1 MNRRWI
7 PITAIALLA
16 LVLSSFQ
23 VAEGSHAVV
32 TRFGKPVK
40 LVEDAGLRFKL
51 PSPIDSVV
59 PIDMRMHLLDPEP
72 GNYLT
77 QDKKNLLVDSFLVWS
92 VADPLQYYKTVGS
105 RGAAEA
111 RLSEVLR
118 SVVGD
123 VLSSYD
129 FEDILTIDGAQ
140 SGLARIAIDLQSAA
154 AERVAANQMG
164 LQISSFQVKRL
175 NFPDQNKRAVF
186 SRMET
191 ERQAISS
198 GIRADGK
205 EQYDKIKAQTDR
217 EEAELL
223 AEARRKAAEI
233 RGAAEAEAAR
243 LYAEAYNADP
253 ELYNFVRSLDAAE
266 AAFSGKDNLII
277 LPADHPLLKVL
288 GSMPATVP
296 STGNSDGSGN

>member
-7 PITAIALLA
+7 PLSAIALLA
-16 LVLSSFQ
+16 VVLSSFQ
-23 VAEGSHAVV
+23 VEEGSYAVV
-32 TRFGKPVK
+32 TRFGKPVT
-40 LVEDAGLRFKL
+40 LVEEAGLHFKL

-92 VADPLQYYKTVGS
+92 VADPLQYYKAVGS

-111 RLSEVLR
+111 RLGEVLR

-123 VLSSYD
+123 VLSSYN
-129 FEDILTIDGAQ
+129 FEDILTINGEQ
-140 SGLARIAIDLQSAA
+140 SGLALIAIDLQNAA

-164 LQISSFQVKRL
+164 LRISSFQVKRL

-217 EEAELL
+217 EEAQLL

-233 RGAAEAEAAR
+233 RGTAEAEAAR

-266 AAFSGKDNLII
+266 AAFAGKDNLII
-277 LPADHPLLKVL
+277 LPADHPLLRVL
-288 GSMPATVP
+288 GSMPAAAP
-296 STGNSDGSGN
+296 SVGNSDGSGN

>member
-7 PITAIALLA
+7 PITAVAALLLA
-16 LVLSSFQ
+16 MSSFQ

-32 TRFGKPVK
+32 TRFGKPVT
-40 LVEDAGLRFKL
+40 LVENAGLHFKL

-92 VADPLQYYKTVGS
+92 VADPLQYYKTVGT

-129 FEDILTIDGAQ
+129 FADILTVEGEQ
-140 SGLARIAIDLQSAA
+140 SGLARIAIDLQTAA

-164 LQISSFQVKRL
+164 LQIASFQVKRL

-233 RGAAEAEAAR
+233 RGTADAEAAR
-243 LYAEAYNADP
+243 IYAEAYNADP

-277 LPADHPLLKVL
+277 LPADHPLLQVL
-288 GSMPATVP
+288 GTMPPAQTSGATEE
-296 STGNSDGSGN
+296 GGD

>member
-1 MNRRWI
+1 MKRRWI

-16 LVLSSFQ
+16 IALSSFQ
-23 VAEGSHAVV
+23 VTEGSHAVV
-32 TRFGKPVK
+32 TRFGKPVA
-40 LVEDAGLRFKL
+40 LIEGAGLHFKL
-51 PSPIDSVV
+51 PSPIDSAV

-77 QDKKNLLVDSFLVWS
+77 RDKKSLLVDSFLIWS
-92 VADPLQYYKTVGS
+92 VDDPLQYYKAVGT

-129 FEDILTIDGAQ
+129 FEDILTTDDEQ
-140 SGLARIAIDLQSAA
+140 SGLARIAVDLQSAA
-154 AERVAANQMG
+154 SDRVDANKMG
-164 LQISSFQVKRL
+164 LTIKSFQVKRL

-233 RGAAEAEAAR
+233 RGTAEAEAAR

-277 LPADHPLLKVL
+277 LHADHPLLKVL
-288 GSMPATVP
+288 GSMPSSPPTANDSVGG
-296 STGNSDGSGN
+296 GN